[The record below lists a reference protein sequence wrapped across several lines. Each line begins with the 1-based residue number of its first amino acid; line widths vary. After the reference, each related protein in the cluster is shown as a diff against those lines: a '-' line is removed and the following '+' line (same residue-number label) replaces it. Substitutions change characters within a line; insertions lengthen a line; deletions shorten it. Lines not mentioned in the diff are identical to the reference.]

1 MGHRVGTLGH
11 EYGSDE
17 VVGRR
22 SASGVCHPGV
32 VRGGERARGGDA
44 DSRRYRIGPD
54 DLDDPEAVVGAWGE
68 IVAHELLA
76 RLPDDAGVGIDVGRR
91 FADPPR
97 PDGLRGDVVRHAAR
111 TVTIAMR
118 YFALTMLHIDI
129 KLFEGADDCLLELN
143 ADHLPPMYSG
153 SSSNATPPDHRDDN
167 QFRCG

>member
-44 DSRRYRIGPD
+44 RDSRRYRIGPD
-54 DLDDPEAVVGAWGE
+54 DLDDPEAVVSAWGE
-68 IVAHELLA
+68 IVAVRGLLA

-91 FADPPR
+91 FTLTHL
-97 PDGLRGDVVRHAAR
+97 GLMGFAAMSCAR
-111 TVTIAMR
+111 CANCSPLR
-118 YFALTMLHIDI
+118 
-129 KLFEGADDCLLELN
+129 C
-143 ADHLPPMYSG
+143 
-153 SSSNATPPDHRDDN
+153 ATSR
-167 QFRCG
+167 